1 MYNYYSYGRPIACSI
16 CGSPGSTKQTC
27 PLNPDSKNPDINKH
41 FLSYPDQ
48 SMKKSHSPNPVN
60 VVHKSPSPV
69 KVVHKSP
76 SPVKVV
82 HKSPSPVKVVH
93 KSPSPVKAV
102 SADEIFFNSKSKN
115 YYKLSNFFGG
125 VEACYMK
132 DRFKDVEVQELF
144 NKFENA
150 SYDEFIYYLKTL
162 QPEKKVWSKLQLDY
176 WSKKEGPTQIPI
188 KGILSKLV
196 GTAVKDTSTA
206 KKRLE
211 IIKKLTGLSNITV
224 KSNLSDKDKKK
235 LMLECLRKKYKIKE
249 YRDILLSTGDA
260 VLHEKPLR
268 GSGDN
273 WTYPGGDW
281 LGQMLMTIRQEIISG
296 KL

>member
-1 MYNYYSYGRPIACSI
+1 MYNYYTYGRPIACSI

-48 SMKKSHSPNPVN
+48 SMKKSHSPNPV
-60 VVHKSPSPV
+60 

-76 SPVKVV
+76 SPVK
-82 HKSPSPVKVVH
+82 PV
-93 KSPSPVKAV
+93 SQ
-102 SADEIFFNSKSKN
+102 DEIFFNSKSKN

-132 DRFKDVEVQELF
+132 DRFKDLEVQELF

-162 QPEKKVWSKLQLDY
+162 QPEKKVWSKAQLDY
-176 WSKKEGPTQIPI
+176 WSKKEGLTQIPI

-211 IIKKLTGLSNITV
+211 IIKNLTGLSNITI

-249 YRDILLSTGDA
+249 YRDILLSTGES

-281 LGQMLMTIRQEIISG
+281 LGQMLMIIRQEIISG